1 MVEVLRLGD
10 ETDLLDSMM
19 IKPSLTILVLC
30 LTLGACSTSSVSD
43 WPRDI
48 PPQALF
54 IQAYQA
60 DARNQQL
67 QTQSEYLEWVIGF
80 YEGTLLYPTGW
91 QDVETQLLQGTPVS
105 ERSALVPRLTELGV
119 IIGAEWAKD
128 NDVRLINN
136 RLLALW
142 GSTLQL
148 MIGPEQKLQ
157 AIEEIARDIDLLL
170 LGTLQKE
177 EVREARYAETLGFE
191 AFGDF

>member
-1 MVEVLRLGD
+1 MVELVSSKVPT
-10 ETDLLDSMM
+10 ELLDSMM

-30 LTLGACSTSSVSD
+30 LTLGACSTSSISD

-54 IQAYQA
+54 IEAYQA

-67 QTQSEYLEWVIGF
+67 QTQNEYLEWIIGF

-105 ERSALVPRLTELGV
+105 ERPGLQSRLTELGV
-119 IIGAEWAKD
+119 VIGSEWAKD

-148 MIGPEQKLQ
+148 MVGPEQQLL
-157 AIEEIARDIDLLL
+157 AIEEIERDIDLLL

-177 EVREARYAETLGFE
+177 DVREARYAETLGFE
-191 AFGDF
+191 VFGDF

>member
-1 MVEVLRLGD
+1 MVELVSSKVPT
-10 ETDLLDSMM
+10 ELLDSMM

-30 LTLGACSTSSVSD
+30 LTLGACSTSSISD

-54 IQAYQA
+54 IEAYQA

-67 QTQSEYLEWVIGF
+67 QTQNEYLEWVIGF

-105 ERSALVPRLTELGV
+105 ERSALQSRLTELGV
-119 IIGAEWAKD
+119 VIGSEWAKD

-148 MIGPEQKLQ
+148 MVGPEQQLQ
-157 AIEEIARDIDLLL
+157 AINEIGRDIDLLL
-170 LGTLQKE
+170 LGELQRE
-177 EVREARYAETLGFE
+177 AIREARYAETLGFE
-191 AFGDF
+191 VFGDF